1 MSTRPAPGAASRLWA
16 GFRRHRKRTL
26 ATAAL
31 VLLAVLHASG
41 IWSFSALQR
50 LDEAL
55 YDRRLQ
61 LTMPGTLD
69 ERVVII
75 DIDERSLARL
85 GQWPWSRTRVA
96 ALVREL
102 LERQQVAALGMDVVF
117 AEPDG
122 SSGLQHL
129 QQLAREDL
137 RGNAAFADWLARTAP
152 TLDYDGVLAAALQSG
167 PVALGYYFSS
177 DRDARRSGTLP
188 RPLAQVDAL
197 PPGMLLWDG
206 YGGNIAPLTAAARAA
221 GFFNSVADPDGKVR
235 IYIAD
240 KDPGLGGNWVNS
252 FGHERGIWGLRLI
265 RTEKTTPVKLW
276 RVQLADLQS
285 GKNSTLEPGA
295 AIDTGQFVD

>member
-102 LERQQVAALGMDVVF
+102 LERQQVAALAMDVVF

-137 RGNAAFADWLARTAP
+137 RGNAAFADWLARTRCRHP
-152 TLDYDGVLAAALQSG
+152 ET
-167 PVALGYYFSS
+167 
-177 DRDARRSGTLP
+177 
-188 RPLAQVDAL
+188 
-197 PPGMLLWDG
+197 
-206 YGGNIAPLTAAARAA
+206 
-221 GFFNSVADPDGKVR
+221 
-235 IYIAD
+235 
-240 KDPGLGGNWVNS
+240 
-252 FGHERGIWGLRLI
+252 
-265 RTEKTTPVKLW
+265 
-276 RVQLADLQS
+276 
-285 GKNSTLEPGA
+285 
-295 AIDTGQFVD
+295 

>member
-102 LERQQVAALGMDVVF
+102 LERQQVAALAMDVVF

-188 RPLAQVDAL
+188 RPLA
-197 PPGMLLWDG
+197 
-206 YGGNIAPLTAAARAA
+206 
-221 GFFNSVADPDGKVR
+221 
-235 IYIAD
+235 
-240 KDPGLGGNWVNS
+240 
-252 FGHERGIWGLRLI
+252 
-265 RTEKTTPVKLW
+265 
-276 RVQLADLQS
+276 
-285 GKNSTLEPGA
+285 
-295 AIDTGQFVD
+295 